1 MHLPALP
8 SEQRPKVSSR
18 GLGPYGK
25 IGVRKFV
32 RNIKPSKVFIGQLWL
47 VFLTESQP
55 LEKLKKENQ
64 KTKRSLLLQER
75 SCFETGGKKVIC
87 SLMDRKFFSHLV

>member
-32 RNIKPSKVFIGQLWL
+32 RNVKPSKVFIGQVWL
-47 VFLTESQP
+47 VFLAESQP
-55 LEKLKKENQ
+55 LEKFKK
-64 KTKRSLLLQER
+64 KTKKQQVP
-75 SCFETGGKKVIC
+75 CCCKK
-87 SLMDRKFFSHLV
+87 DRALKLVVKSDL

>member
-1 MHLPALP
+1 MHLLALP

-32 RNIKPSKVFIGQLWL
+32 RNVKPSKVFIGQVWL
-47 VFLTESQP
+47 VFLAESQP
-55 LEKLKKENQ
+55 LEKLKK
-64 KTKRSLLLQER
+64 KTKNNK
-75 SCFETGGKKVIC
+75 FPAAA
-87 SLMDRKFFSHLV
+87 RKIVV